1 MLQVAEIGHNNP
13 PSVIDFAQETAGVI
27 SGWMAERPEISNEDD
42 AREAKKLLDRAKG
55 AAGEVEAERD
65 RLVRPLNDE
74 IDGINAQY
82 KAVHNKDSRKPGLLD
97 RVVSELKVRLGQFI
111 AAEEAKR
118 LAEVEAKRKAAEET
132 ERLAREAEKAEQEA
146 IANARAGE
154 LGVDVTQVVVE
165 ADLKFA
171 DHKKAARELARAER
185 DAHVK
190 VGGGWGNAASLR
202 NKETLVLVNYGKALK
217 AIGPNEK
224 IRDAILSAARDYRKL
239 HGQLPEG
246 VEAEITRAL

>member
-1 MLQVAEIGHNNP
+1 MNALAEIGHNKP

-27 SGWMAERPEISNEDD
+27 SGWMAECPVIANEDD

-55 AAGEVEAERD
+55 AAAEVEAERD
-65 RLVRPLNDE
+65 LLVRPLNDE

-82 KAVHNKDSRKPGLLD
+82 KAVHNKDSKKPGLLD
-97 RVVSELKVRLGQFI
+97 RVVSELKVRLGEFM

-118 LAEVEAKRKAAEET
+118 TAEVEAKRKAAEET
-132 ERLAREAEKAEQEA
+132 ERLAREAERAEQEA

-165 ADLKFA
+165 ADMKFA
-171 DHKKAARELARAER
+171 DHKKATRDLARAER

-190 VGGGWGNAASLR
+190 IGGGWGNAASLKT
-202 NKETLVLVNYGKALK
+202 KETLVLVNYGQAIT
-217 AIGPNEK
+217 AIGPHDK
-224 IRDAILSAARDYRKL
+224 IREAILSAAREYRKEK
-239 HGQLPEG
+239 GYLPAG
-246 VEAEITRAL
+246 VIAETTRAL